1 MTIKDLPIL
10 DTIQTHFL
18 NVEPL
23 PNEFSLHVQG
33 TKYFIEARYKRVMD
47 YKLEEN
53 KLAHLLKFNTGS
65 AYWPKQSAIDE
76 YGQEAVSNAQ
86 RHLNQLLKRSN
97 ISPIGLQYAA
107 IAWYI
112 EQIVDI
118 EKTKEHNK
126 WD

>member
-1 MTIKDLPIL
+1 MTIKDLATL
-10 DTIQTHFL
+10 DTIQAHFL
-18 NVEPL
+18 NTQPL

-33 TKYFIEARYKRVMD
+33 TKFFIEARYKRIMD
-47 YKLEEN
+47 YRLEEN

-65 AYWPKQSAIDE
+65 AFWLKQSAIDE
-76 YGQEAVSNAQ
+76 YGQEVVGNAQ
-86 RHLNQLLKRSN
+86 RHLNHLLKRSN